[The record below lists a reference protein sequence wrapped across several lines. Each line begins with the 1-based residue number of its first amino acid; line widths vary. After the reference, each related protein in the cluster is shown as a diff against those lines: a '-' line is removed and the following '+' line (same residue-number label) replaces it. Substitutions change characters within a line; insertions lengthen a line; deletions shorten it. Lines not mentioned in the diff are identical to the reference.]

1 MDIYLQKQG
10 VLVFFCQAGIA
21 AKFLVTRYTF
31 WKNTPIAAFQILDK
45 DLKTRT
51 LELAQVDKEYYFDHT
66 LSEGLRLIRRD
77 KDLTPQRRKK
87 R

>member
-1 MDIYLQKQG
+1 
-10 VLVFFCQAGIA
+10 VLFCQAGIA
-21 AKFLVTRYTF
+21 SAFLAAKYTF

-77 KDLTPQRRKK
+77 IRAAHKSDTTTSDADTESSA
-87 R
+87 